1 MCLWWPGQ
9 GWNQSIIG
17 LKLKVIQ
24 VKLKLKDDSSSML
37 HNNETCY
44 TVLRA
49 SCAVRDGCYYIKYLS
64 PFVLILSFILFKYK
78 KTKVNQARKIYIHS
92 STYTLNLFLSFIKR
106 KSWISISDSITKESM
121 RHVGTM
127 ENHQTIW
134 WWWCNNNIHKILKL
148 WGGSWKPSPPSPRPL
163 QC

>member
-78 KTKVNQARKIYIHS
+78 KTKVNQARKIYTQQHIYS
-92 STYTLNLFLSFIKR
+92 EFVSFFHKKENWNFYIGFYYKR
-106 KSWISISDSITKESM
+106 EYETRWDD
-121 RHVGTM
+121 V

-134 WWWCNNNIHKILKL
+134 WWWCNIHKIMRRKL
-148 WGGSWKPSPPSPRPL
+148 EAESTESTSTTML
-163 QC
+163 S